1 MNPITAFIQKISRYF
16 RDDSQEGPAVSAIS
30 FAECYRAFRT
40 LLTANNHALELMAE
54 LEQILTA
61 GRPFGMAFIRG
72 NCTAL
77 SVNVYKM
84 IRALQQMA
92 GDRYKGLDPPFT
104 TITGQLR
111 EILDHRPAVPA
122 GASILPMD
130 QVDRESIDLAGEK
143 MANLGEIRN
152 KAGLRTP
159 AGFVITSA
167 ATEHFMRESNLEDE
181 INRRLKTMDED
192 NLEELYQTS
201 SAIQRLI
208 IDAPL
213 PADLE
218 QAIMTHFRQLRE
230 EMGGGELLVS
240 MRSSALGED
249 SGGASFAGQ
258 YRTQLNVGE
267 EFLIRTYKEIVA
279 GKYRSQAIVYR
290 LQRGFRHQD
299 VAMCVGCL
307 AMVDAVISGVTYSRS
322 PTDRR
327 SDFIEI
333 NCVAGLA
340 NQVVDGNVIADYYR
354 IGREPPHRI
363 LLQKTGTNNS
373 QPATAAERPALSDS
387 QVDALAA
394 TALRLEQY
402 FGEPQDIE
410 WSIDRSGQIVI
421 LQSRPLG
428 LAPVIDSGQPAATG
442 EAGNDYLLSG
452 GVTAARGT
460 ASGPVFIVRSNVD
473 LLMFPK
479 DAVLVVVHPMP
490 EWATLLNRAAAVVS
504 ETGQVAAH
512 LATVAREFGVPALF
526 GVSGATAALT
536 NGQIITVDATG
547 CRVYPGHRQDILNLG
562 SQTQP
567 NLMLGSPI
575 HKLLQQ
581 ALPLI
586 TPLNLT
592 DPASIYFKP
601 SACQTLHDLTRFCH
615 EKAVTEMFS
624 FGSRHGFDEKSA
636 KQLVGEMPYQWWVID
651 LDDGFAADFNKK
663 EKYIPI
669 TSIVSRPMQAI
680 WEGMTAIPWEGPP
693 PVSLSGFGS
702 IIFQSTKNRNLDPA
716 LRSNLTARNYF
727 LVSRNFCNVS
737 VRLGYHFSLVEAHIS
752 EFLTENYASFQFKG
766 GAADEWRKMLRV
778 NLIKDILSAF
788 GFRVEQKGDTLT
800 ARIEKKPAEF
810 LLNRLKVIGYL
821 LIHTRQ
827 IDMVMGDGGM
837 VEHYRQK
844 IMTEL
849 SGIIPSETINNSDVL
864 PLQEDNT

>member
-1 MNPITAFIQKISRYF
+1 MNPITAFLHKISRYF
-16 RDDSQEGPAVSAIS
+16 RDEAQGPAAPDIS

-40 LLTANNHALELMAE
+40 LLTANNHALELMAGM
-54 LEQILTA
+54 EQQLLA
-61 GRPFGMAFIRG
+61 GRPFGMAFVRG

-77 SVNVYKM
+77 SVNVFKM
-84 IRALQQMA
+84 IRALQQM
-92 GDRYKGLDPPFT
+92 GGERYKGLDPPFT
-104 TITGQLR
+104 AITGQLQ
-111 EILDHRPAVPA
+111 EILAHRPVVPD
-122 GASILPMD
+122 GPLILPMD
-130 QVDRESIDLAGEK
+130 QVDRRAIDLAGEK

-152 KAGLRTP
+152 RAGLRTP
-159 AGFVITSA
+159 DGFVITSA
-167 ATEHFMRESNLEDE
+167 ATEHFMRESNLLDE

-192 NLEELYQTS
+192 DLEELYRTS
-201 SAIQRLI
+201 SAIQQLI
-208 IDAPL
+208 IKAPL
-213 PADLE
+213 PVDLE
-218 QAIMTHFRQLRE
+218 QAIMSHYRQLRQAA
-230 EMGGGELLVS
+230 GDSELLVS
-240 MRSSALGED
+240 MRSSAIGED
-249 SGGASFAGQ
+249 SGSASFAGQ

-267 EFLIRTYKEIVA
+267 EFLIPTYKEIVA

-340 NQVVDGNVIADYYR
+340 SQVVDGNVIADYYR
-354 IGREPPHRI
+354 IGRAAPHPV
-363 LLQKTGTNNS
+363 LLQKTGAGHARPKGS
-373 QPATAAERPALSDS
+373 ACPALGAG
-387 QVDALAA
+387 QINELAV
-394 TALRLEQY
+394 TALRLEEY

-410 WSIDRSGQIVI
+410 WSFDRSGRLII

-428 LAPVIDSGQPAATG
+428 LAPALDSAEPAAA
-442 EAGNDYLLSG
+442 AGGGDHLLAG

-473 LLMFPK
+473 LLLFPK
-479 DAVLVVVHPMP
+479 DAVLVVAHPVP
-490 EWATLLNRAAAVVS
+490 EWATLLNRAAAVIS

-526 GVSGATAALT
+526 GVSNATSALA

-547 CRVYPGHRQDILNLG
+547 CRVYAGRRQDLLDLA
-562 SQTQP
+562 SQPQP

-581 ALPLI
+581 AMTLI
-586 TPLNLT
+586 SPLNLT

-601 SACQTLHDLTRFCH
+601 SSCRTLHDLTRYCH

-624 FGSRHGFDEKSA
+624 FGSRHGFDEKTA

-669 TSIVSRPMQAI
+669 TAIVSRPMLAI
-680 WEGMTAIPWEGPP
+680 WAGMTAIAWEGPP

-737 VRLGYHFSLVEAHIS
+737 VRLGYHFSLVESHVS

-778 NLIKDILSAF
+778 NLIRDILAAYD
-788 GFRVEQKGDTLT
+788 FRVEQKADTLS
-800 ARIEKKPAEF
+800 ARIEKKPAEY
-810 LLNRLKVIGYL
+810 LLDRLKVIGYL

-827 IDMVMGDGGM
+827 IDMVMGDSGM
-837 VEHYRQK
+837 VEHYRRK

-849 SGIIPSETINNSDVL
+849 NEIVL
-864 PLQEDNT
+864 PQQIGPAGGGPAQSLPEVS